1 MNKKILAAAALALV
15 SGAALADG
23 PQLYGILD
31 FSVVTASSVATTS
44 TTTNGVITPNTS
56 AGSATGTF
64 TGAADGTWLP
74 SLFGIQGGEDIGNG
88 MKVSYK
94 LESNMSATNGTAGDG
109 GKLFDRWATLGL
121 SGNFGAINA
130 GEMLDPLFLESIVG
144 QARGVTHAAS
154 LALLGQ
160 LKYDT
165 TLSGVNTVAG
175 VMSSNWVTYA
185 LPAFNNINVKAGYQ
199 FGNVA
204 GSNSNSSGQY
214 VEAHYAANGLQ
225 INAGYESR
233 NNATNTQRLNKGL
246 LGAVYTVGDLAVN
259 AQTNTFKTTGATA
272 AVSGSTVAK
281 EDAQG
286 YELGAN
292 YKLNP
297 KLDLSANYV
306 WFNDNAANARPTSVS
321 AAANYGLSKRTHVYV
336 MVQRVSNNGQAGF
349 APLYTAVSGVA
360 GSDSTAVA
368 LGMNHTF

>member
-31 FSVVTASSVATTS
+31 FSVVNATGVATTTGTGS
-44 TTTNGVITPNTS
+44 TA
-56 AGSATGTF
+56 AGAPTGTF
-64 TGAADGTWLP
+64 SGAADGTWLP

-94 LESNMSATNGTAGDG
+94 LESNMSAVNGTAGDG

-121 SGNFGAINA
+121 SGNFGSVNA
-130 GEMLDPLFLESIVG
+130 GEMLDPLFLESIVA
-144 QARGVTHAAS
+144 QARGVTHSAS

-160 LKYDT
+160 LAYDKT
-165 TLSGVNTVAG
+165 TFGVNTVAG

-225 INAGYESR
+225 INAGYETR

-259 AQTNTFKTTGATA
+259 AQTNTFKTTGA
-272 AVSGSTVAK
+272 VSGK

-306 WFNDNAANARPTSVS
+306 WFNDNAANARPTSASV
-321 AAANYGLSKRTHVYV
+321 AANYGLSKRTHVYL
-336 MVQRVSNNGQAGF
+336 MVQRVHNDVTATL
-349 APLYTAVSGVA
+349 APLYAPASSVA
-360 GSDSTAVA
+360 GSDVSAVA